1 MLHIRLKCFQ
11 NTTWINRQSHEVLLC
26 QNASK
31 FEKSMHTKRK
41 YCGEI
46 FIPHFLP
53 YQQNVK
59 SLCMLTEF
67 KSTITNT
74 LSKAS
79 VTITS
84 LNIVK
89 ISLICSRKSTIFS
102 LIFHQYRRRE
112 VTALRHTYS
121 NVTLKTVTALSPKVL
136 AGLIAL
142 SYKIKFK

>member
-31 FEKSMHTKRK
+31 FEQSMHTKRK

-46 FIPHFLP
+46 FIPHFPP

-112 VTALRHTYS
+112 VTTYS